1 MTSNSHVTSEMI
13 QSTNWSGSI
22 PVVLTL
28 ASTSLSSPTLP
39 PPIHVLLARHTYL
52 HTGLQAAVRRLY
64 QFAPTTISLSSGMMR
79 SAPEPDS
86 SSDEDDDD
94 KDKNDP
100 AESTDET
107 PKESAAATMTLPLQ
121 QPENTTTD
129 TAYPVCWFEDE
140 ATQTALR
147 WHLFAG
153 VLYDMKRKADAGAS
167 GSGSNTSTNLHS
179 TLPWKIRLHFTAY
192 PSTEILPL
200 QAGTPVLHQVQGFFK
215 NSLKQALCLL
225 HGNSKAAMNL
235 TKESHGR
242 LWRAVDTAN
251 FSTYHQVVC
260 QDLPAVNQQGMSIVP
275 VRLYVNAKPPIQ
287 RPCRDVTMS
296 LGALLSEW
304 LPEHFVTTS
313 KVVVSEAGEAEDENE
328 NDEEG
333 ADDKSVSIA
342 TIPKGVCHAKET
354 VVCWRVGGI
363 QPSLECSVLD
373 LWQTLSHPD
382 HFLYLV
388 VLTNYL

>member
-1 MTSNSHVTSEMI
+1 MTSNQHATSETI

-22 PVVLTL
+22 PIVLTL

-64 QFAPTTISLSSGMMR
+64 QFAPTTISFSSGMIR
-79 SAPEPDS
+79 SEPEPGS
-86 SSDEDDDD
+86 SSDDDDD
-94 KDKNDP
+94 KEKTDQ
-100 AESTDET
+100 AESTSTTKTDEIS
-107 PKESAAATMTLPLQ
+107 KESTATTPRQL
-121 QPENTTTD
+121 PENNTTD
-129 TAYPVCWFEDE
+129 TATSYPICWFEDE
-140 ATQTALR
+140 ETQTALR

-153 VLYDMKRKADAGAS
+153 VLYDMKRKADGVGAS
-167 GSGSNTSTNLHS
+167 GSTNSHS
-179 TLPWKIRLHFTAY
+179 TLPWRIRLHFTAY

-200 QAGTPVLHQVQGFFK
+200 QAGTAVLHQVQGFFK

-242 LWRAVDTAN
+242 LWRAVETAN

-260 QDLPAVNQQGMSIVP
+260 QDLPAVNEQGMSIVP

-296 LGALLSEW
+296 LGALLAAW
-304 LPEHFVTTS
+304 LPEHFFTTGGA
-313 KVVVSEAGEAEDENE
+313 VIEQEVGQTEDE
-328 NDEEG
+328 NDEE
-333 ADDKSVSIA
+333 DVDKSDSIA
-342 TIPKGVCHAKET
+342 TIPTVVCHAKDT

>member
-1 MTSNSHVTSEMI
+1 
-13 QSTNWSGSI
+13 
-22 PVVLTL
+22 
-28 ASTSLSSPTLP
+28 
-39 PPIHVLLARHTYL
+39 
-52 HTGLQAAVRRLY
+52 
-64 QFAPTTISLSSGMMR
+64 MMR
-79 SAPEPDS
+79 SEPEPDS
-86 SSDEDDDD
+86 SSDEDDGD
-94 KDKNDP
+94 KDKSDQ
-100 AESTDET
+100 AESADEA
-107 PKESAAATMTLPLQ
+107 PKESSAATMTSPLHLPV
-121 QPENTTTD
+121 NTTTD
-129 TAYPVCWFEDE
+129 AAYPICWFEDE
-140 ATQTALR
+140 ETQTALR

-153 VLYDMKRKADAGAS
+153 VLYDMKRKAAGAS
-167 GSGSNTSTNLHS
+167 GSGSNTSTNVYS
-179 TLPWKIRLHFTAY
+179 TLPWRIRLHFTAY

-200 QAGTPVLHQVQGFFK
+200 QAGTAVLHQVQGFFK

-260 QDLPAVNQQGMSIVP
+260 QDLPAVNKEGMGIVP

-296 LGALLSEW
+296 LGALLADW
-304 LPEHFVTTS
+304 LPEHFFITGGT
-313 KVVVSEAGEAEDENE
+313 VVEKEVGQAEDEDK
-328 NDEEG
+328 NDEES
-333 ADDKSVSIA
+333 ADNKSLGTA
-342 TIPKGVCHAKET
+342 PIPN
-354 VVCWRVGGI
+354 VVCNAKDTVIYWRVGGI
-363 QPSLECSVLD
+363 EPSLECSVLD

>member
-1 MTSNSHVTSEMI
+1 
-13 QSTNWSGSI
+13 
-22 PVVLTL
+22 
-28 ASTSLSSPTLP
+28 
-39 PPIHVLLARHTYL
+39 
-52 HTGLQAAVRRLY
+52 
-64 QFAPTTISLSSGMMR
+64 MMR
-79 SAPEPDS
+79 SEPEPDS

-94 KDKNDP
+94 KDKSDQ

-107 PKESAAATMTLPLQ
+107 PKESAATMPTPLLLP
-121 QPENTTTD
+121 ESTTTE
-129 TAYPVCWFEDE
+129 TAYPICWFEDE
-140 ATQTALR
+140 ETQTALR

-153 VLYDMKRKADAGAS
+153 VLYDMKRKADVA
-167 GSGSNTSTNLHS
+167 SGSNTHS

-260 QDLPAVNQQGMSIVP
+260 QDLPAVNQQGMSNVP

-296 LGALLSEW
+296 LGALLAEW
-304 LPEHFVTTS
+304 LPEHFVTTGGA
-313 KVVVSEAGEAEDENE
+313 VVEKEVDKAE
-328 NDEEG
+328 NDNDE
-333 ADDKSVSIA
+333 DSSDNKSVSIA
-342 TIPKGVCHAKET
+342 TIPKVICHAKDT

-363 QPSLECSVLD
+363 QPSLECSILD

>member
-1 MTSNSHVTSEMI
+1 MIRSE
-13 QSTNWSGSI
+13 
-22 PVVLTL
+22 
-28 ASTSLSSPTLP
+28 
-39 PPIHVLLARHTYL
+39 
-52 HTGLQAAVRRLY
+52 
-64 QFAPTTISLSSGMMR
+64 
-79 SAPEPDS
+79 PEPGS
-86 SSDEDDDD
+86 SSDDDDDD

-100 AESTDET
+100 EESKITKTDEIS
-107 PKESAAATMTLPLQ
+107 KESPATTTPLQ
-121 QPENTTTD
+121 IPENTTTD

-140 ATQTALR
+140 ETQTALR

-153 VLYDMKRKADAGAS
+153 VLYDMKRKA
-167 GSGSNTSTNLHS
+167 NTSTNLHS

-200 QAGTPVLHQVQGFFK
+200 QAGTAVLHQVQGFFK

-242 LWRAVDTAN
+242 LWRAVDTNN

-296 LGALLSEW
+296 LGALLAEW
-304 LPEHFVTTS
+304 LPEHFVTTDGT
-313 KVVVSEAGEAEDENE
+313 VVETEVSQAEDE

-333 ADDKSVSIA
+333 AEKSDSTIA
-342 TIPKGVCHAKET
+342 TIPKVACHAKDT

>member
-1 MTSNSHVTSEMI
+1 MTSDHHVTSEMI

-28 ASTSLSSPTLP
+28 ASSSLSSPTLP

-64 QFAPTTISLSSGMMR
+64 QFAPTTISFSSGVMR
-79 SAPEPDS
+79 SEPEPES
-86 SSDEDDDD
+86 SSDEDGDD
-94 KDKNDP
+94 KDKNDQV
-100 AESTDET
+100 ET
-107 PKESAAATMTLPLQ
+107 PAATMTTPLQ
-121 QPENTTTD
+121 LPPENTTTD
-129 TAYPVCWFEDE
+129 TAYPICWFEDDE
-140 ATQTALR
+140 TQTALR

-153 VLYDMKRKADAGAS
+153 VLYDMKRKLDDAS
-167 GSGSNTSTNLHS
+167 GSGSNANTSTSTLHA

-200 QAGTPVLHQVQGFFK
+200 QTGTTVLHQVQGFFK

-251 FSTYHQVVC
+251 FFTYHQVVR
-260 QDLPAVNQQGMSIVP
+260 QDLPTVNKQGMSIVP

-296 LGALLSEW
+296 LGALLAEW
-304 LPEHFVTTS
+304 LPEHFFTTG
-313 KVVVSEAGEAEDENE
+313 VVVEEEVGEEEGE

-333 ADDKSVSIA
+333 ADTESVTIA
-342 TIPKGVCHAKET
+342 TIPKVVCHAKDT

>member
-1 MTSNSHVTSEMI
+1 MTSNPHVTSETI

-64 QFAPTTISLSSGMMR
+64 QFAPTTISFSASGMIR
-79 SAPEPDS
+79 SEPEPGS
-86 SSDEDDDD
+86 SSDEDDD

-100 AESTDET
+100 AESSNTTNTDEI
-107 PKESAAATMTLPLQ
+107 ESAATTPLQ
-121 QPENTTTD
+121 QPEPHTTTE

-140 ATQTALR
+140 ETQTALR

-153 VLYDMKRKADAGAS
+153 VLYDMKRKAN
-167 GSGSNTSTNLHS
+167 GSNTITTNLHS

-242 LWRAVDTAN
+242 LWRAVDTNN

-260 QDLPAVNQQGMSIVP
+260 QDLPTMNKQGMSIVP

-296 LGALLSEW
+296 LGALLAEW
-304 LPEHFVTTS
+304 LPEHFFVTTADGA
-313 KVVVSEAGEAEDENE
+313 VVEQEVGKAGDEN
-328 NDEEG
+328 DKKG
-333 ADDKSVSIA
+333 ADKSDSMA
-342 TIPKGVCHAKET
+342 TIPKGICHTKAT
-354 VVCWRVGGI
+354 VVCWKVGGI

>member
-1 MTSNSHVTSEMI
+1 MIRSE
-13 QSTNWSGSI
+13 
-22 PVVLTL
+22 
-28 ASTSLSSPTLP
+28 
-39 PPIHVLLARHTYL
+39 
-52 HTGLQAAVRRLY
+52 
-64 QFAPTTISLSSGMMR
+64 
-79 SAPEPDS
+79 PEPGS
-86 SSDEDDDD
+86 SSDEDDD
-94 KDKNDP
+94 KNQ
-100 AESTDET
+100 AESTNTTKTDEIA
-107 PKESAAATMTLPLQ
+107 KESAATPLQ
-121 QPENTTTD
+121 LPENTTTD
-129 TAYPVCWFEDE
+129 TAYPICWFEDE
-140 ATQTALR
+140 ETQTALR

-153 VLYDMKRKADAGAS
+153 VLYDMKRKADGAS
-167 GSGSNTSTNLHS
+167 GSGSNNTTTLHS

-200 QAGTPVLHQVQGFFK
+200 QAGTTVLHQVQGFFK

-260 QDLPAVNQQGMSIVP
+260 QDLPIVNKQGVSIVP

-296 LGALLSEW
+296 LGALLAEW
-304 LPEHFVTTS
+304 LPDFFTTTT
-313 KVVVSEAGEAEDENE
+313 VVEKEVGKAENE
-328 NDEEG
+328 NEEQG
-333 ADDKSVSIA
+333 ADKSDSTA
-342 TIPKGVCHAKET
+342 TIPKVVCQARDT